1 MHKFSIENLNLNCM
15 NKSSRRMFIAGN
27 WKMFT
32 TPAEA
37 AALVKALKVK
47 VVNIHKTEMA
57 VCPPCTNLSTVAE
70 LLKGTAIKLGA
81 QNLFWEEEGA
91 YTGEI
96 SAKMLLG
103 AGCEYVIIGHSERR
117 QYFGETDVTVNR
129 RLKRALAAG
138 LLPIVCVGET
148 LAQRQAGE
156 TEKVVETQVRGA
168 FAEISPADFAKVVI
182 AYEPVWAIGT
192 GLNAT
197 PEQAQ
202 EVHTFIRRLLE
213 NLYNRELSAGCRIQY
228 GGSVKPANAAELMR
242 QSDVDGALVGGASLQ
257 AESFAAIIKA
267 AEDLDRN

>member
-1 MHKFSIENLNLNCM
+1 M

-47 VVNIHKTEMA
+47 VVNIHQTEMA
-57 VCPPCTNLSTVAE
+57 VCPPFINLPIVAE
-70 LLKGTAIKLGA
+70 LLKGTEIKLGG

-91 YTGEI
+91 FTGET

-117 QYFGETDVTVNR
+117 QYFGETEASVNR

-138 LLPIVCVGET
+138 LVPIVCVGET

-156 TEKVVETQVRGA
+156 TEKVVETQVGGA
-168 FAEISPADFAKVVI
+168 LAEISPADFAK
-182 AYEPVWAIGT
+182 
-192 GLNAT
+192 
-197 PEQAQ
+197 
-202 EVHTFIRRLLE
+202 
-213 NLYNRELSAGCRIQY
+213 
-228 GGSVKPANAAELMR
+228 
-242 QSDVDGALVGGASLQ
+242 
-257 AESFAAIIKA
+257 
-267 AEDLDRN
+267 

>member
-1 MHKFSIENLNLNCM
+1 M

-37 AALVKALKVK
+37 AALIKALKVK
-47 VVNIHKTEMA
+47 VVNIHKVDMA
-57 VCPPCTNLSTVAE
+57 VCPPFTNLLTVAE

-91 YTGEI
+91 FTGEI
-96 SAKMLLG
+96 SAKMLAG
-103 AGCEYVIIGHSERR
+103 AGCEHVIIGHSERR
-117 QYFGETDVTVNR
+117 QYFGETEATVNR

-138 LLPIVCVGET
+138 MQPIVCVGET
-148 LAQRQAGE
+148 LAQREAGA
-156 TEKVVETQVRGA
+156 TEKVVEAQVRGA
-168 FAEISPADFAKVVI
+168 FAEISATDFAKVVI

-192 GLNAT
+192 GVNAT

-202 EVHTFIRRLLE
+202 QVHAFIRRLLE
-213 NLYNRELSAGCRIQY
+213 NLYNRELSSACRIQY
-228 GGSVKPANAAELMR
+228 GGSVKPANAAELML
-242 QSDVDGALVGGASLQ
+242 QPDVDGALVGGASLQ

-267 AEDLDRN
+267 AEELDKN